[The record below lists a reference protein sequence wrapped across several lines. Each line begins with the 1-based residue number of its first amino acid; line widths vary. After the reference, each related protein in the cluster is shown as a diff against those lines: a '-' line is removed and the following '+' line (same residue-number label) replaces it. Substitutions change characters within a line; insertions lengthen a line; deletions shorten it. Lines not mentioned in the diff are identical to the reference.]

1 MRAECYEAS
10 AVGRLA
16 AVLIA
21 SALSCSTARAQ
32 DAPVEEMDVGAIY
45 ERLRPSFVVIRCMG
59 ERYGTGFG
67 FGLRGRVATARHVVD
82 CPRALAAELAD
93 GTIVPVRVVAMSE
106 AHDLALLEITG
117 PRATVVPPIEP
128 ADDEP
133 RIGAD
138 VMSVGFPVGPEGDG
152 PHELA
157 VTRGIVGQRTES
169 RLVHDALISPG
180 SSGGPVLDREGRVIG
195 VSVAVPRGS
204 SVALAVPVEHLSEL
218 HRETRRDAGDP
229 RDPFDFVLDV
239 GIIYAFTDA
248 HPFHFTGVEVGLS
261 TVAYDQVVATLR
273 GVALI
278 RFPQTLEEGGVL
290 IEGSRFA
297 GELDLGYRLRLDRF
311 PLVFELAAGFS
322 MGNDRVS
329 EARQELMLVDP
340 SCDPALERC
349 AIRIFGVRT
358 ERDHLLARPLV
369 ALRVS
374 LGPLTLSYTA
384 LFDVE
389 RIVAT
394 EHRFTLRLGIF

>member
-1 MRAECYEAS
+1 MHARGA
-10 AVGRLA
+10 RLHA
-16 AVLIA
+16 
-21 SALSCSTARAQ
+21 
-32 DAPVEEMDVGAIY
+32 
-45 ERLRPSFVVIRCMG
+45 
-59 ERYGTGFG
+59 
-67 FGLRGRVATARHVVD
+67 
-82 CPRALAAELAD
+82 
-93 GTIVPVRVVAMSE
+93 
-106 AHDLALLEITG
+106 
-117 PRATVVPPIEP
+117 
-128 ADDEP
+128 
-133 RIGAD
+133 
-138 VMSVGFPVGPEGDG
+138 
-152 PHELA
+152 
-157 VTRGIVGQRTES
+157 
-169 RLVHDALISPG
+169 
-180 SSGGPVLDREGRVIG
+180 
-195 VSVAVPRGS
+195 
-204 SVALAVPVEHLSEL
+204 
-218 HRETRRDAGDP
+218 
-229 RDPFDFVLDV
+229 
-239 GIIYAFTDA
+239 
-248 HPFHFTGVEVGLS
+248 
-261 TVAYDQVVATLR
+261 ATLR